1 MVPIVGDGHTM
12 GEIVNLRKVRKRAA
26 KQRDD
31 QGAAANRAT
40 HGRTKAQRVLEAA
53 RSEKQGRDLE
63 AQRIDAG
70 ETP

>member
-1 MVPIVGDGHTM
+1 MGD
-12 GEIVNLRKVRKRAA
+12 IVNLRKIRKRAA

-31 QGAAANRAT
+31 ERAAANRAA

-63 AQRIDAG
+63 AHRIDTG

>member
-1 MVPIVGDGHTM
+1 MDITM

-31 QGAAANRAT
+31 ESAAANRAAY
-40 HGRTKAQRVLEAA
+40 GRTKAQRVLEAA
-53 RSEKQGRDLE
+53 RSEKQGRELD
-63 AQRIDAG
+63 AHRIDTG